1 MNELEK
7 RAKFHKKRLKGLPR
21 TSLNT
26 NAGNVEHNVAM
37 FNHINSPA
45 EGPSNNPISGPFG
58 GDVGA
63 GMGEAIENKIIPLYV
78 IKDNHGNILS
88 APNTNEAEL
97 WDRVNA
103 MEARDRRGL
112 CVVAYTPDMAT
123 RNKLKENINW
133 NSIQSYLRDR
143 LQDFYI
149 PEYFSDEDKPD
160 INLVIKDIEKEINS
174 NYPEMVHYISYWAN
188 ADKAKAEGVPEDI
201 YNIIASENFPE
212 GLIYNHISNLPGFN
226 EDHNIAEALRNDKEY
241 IELEYPDLEF
251 EQHGHIHWD
260 GDYDS
265 WDRVA
270 DWTIKVEKEDI
281 ETFLYENCIDDT
293 DVSNWYDMTRE
304 ESEQWVKDNFDDLF
318 EKYKELILENWIED
332 AIDDATANYDPDD
345 YVDWDMMPGGHD
357 DIDVDESIESE
368 NKKSSYEGLDDKF
381 DMSLR
386 TF

>member
-58 GDVGA
+58 GDVGT
-63 GMGEAIENKIIPLYV
+63 GMGE
-78 IKDNHGNILS
+78 S
-88 APNTNEAEL
+88 
-97 WDRVNA
+97 
-103 MEARDRRGL
+103 
-112 CVVAYTPDMAT
+112 
-123 RNKLKENINW
+123 LKE
-133 NSIQSYLRDR
+133 
-143 LQDFYI
+143 
-149 PEYFSDEDKPD
+149 K
-160 INLVIKDIEKEINS
+160 
-174 NYPEMVHYISYWAN
+174 
-188 ADKAKAEGVPEDI
+188 
-201 YNIIASENFPE
+201 
-212 GLIYNHISNLPGFN
+212 
-226 EDHNIAEALRNDKEY
+226 KEY

-251 EQHGHIHWD
+251 EQHGEVHWD

-293 DVSNWYDMTRE
+293 DVSNWYDMTPE
-304 ESEQWVKDNFDDLF
+304 ESKQWVKDNFDDLF